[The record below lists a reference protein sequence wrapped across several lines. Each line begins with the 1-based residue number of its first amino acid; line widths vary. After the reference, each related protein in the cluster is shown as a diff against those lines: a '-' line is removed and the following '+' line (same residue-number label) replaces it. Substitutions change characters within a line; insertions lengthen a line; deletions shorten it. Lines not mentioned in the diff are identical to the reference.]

1 MGGTIGWILAA
12 WPLYFLLG
20 TKSGPEAV
28 ALYKN
33 IFLISGVASFALAT
47 IVAPL
52 LPDGALAQE
61 QSRPALTEMSESER
75 EILRTEI
82 RAYLLENPEV
92 LMEAI
97 QILEA
102 RREANKLQVD
112 SNLIAQHRDAIFNDG
127 VSFVG
132 GNPDGDVT
140 LVEFSDYRCGYC
152 KRAHPDVQALV
163 ESDPNLRLV
172 VKEFPILGPDSTAT
186 GRMALAALRLDSS
199 RYEAL
204 NDALMTF
211 DGQLTEVV
219 AYQVAAHVGYDI
231 AALKE
236 AAADPEVD
244 AQIAANYGLAR
255 TLGLEGTPSFIIG
268 DRIIRGYLPLEA
280 LREAVAEARSA
291 IN

>member
-1 MGGTIGWILAA
+1 
-12 WPLYFLLG
+12 
-20 TKSGPEAV
+20 
-28 ALYKN
+28 
-33 IFLISGVASFALAT
+33 
-47 IVAPL
+47 
-52 LPDGALAQE
+52 
-61 QSRPALTEMSESER
+61 MSETER

-102 RREANKLQVD
+102 RREAGKLQAD

-211 DGQLTEVV
+211 DGQLTEAV

>member
-1 MGGTIGWILAA
+1 MRLAIA
-12 WPLYFLLG
+12 ACTL
-20 TKSGPEAV
+20 AV
-28 ALYKN
+28 SAVL
-33 IFLISGVASFALAT
+33 
-47 IVAPL
+47 APL
-52 LPDGALAQE
+52 PPTDAQAQE
-61 QSRPALTEMSESER
+61 QSRPQITEMSEPER
-75 EILRTEI
+75 EKLRTEI
-82 RAYLLENPEV
+82 RAYLLEHPEV

-97 QILEA
+97 QILET
-102 RREANKLQVD
+102 RREAGKLQADADLV
-112 SNLIAQHRDAIFNDG
+112 AQNREAIFNDG
-127 VSFVG
+127 VSWVG
-132 GNPDGDVT
+132 GNPEGDVT

-163 ESDPNLRLV
+163 ESDPKLRLV

-186 GRMALAALRLDSS
+186 GRMALAALQIDPG
-199 RYEAL
+199 RYGSL
-204 NDALMTF
+204 NDALMRF
-211 DGQLTEVV
+211 DGQLTEAV
-219 AYQVAAHVGYDI
+219 AYQVAAQVGYDI

-280 LREAVAEARSA
+280 LREAVAQARSA